1 MIKGVKVT
9 LLKNIFEKISSITTS
24 GIEVKSLSEDEVE
37 VIVAEIKDLNPSEKE
52 FIKNKLVE
60 ISKGRSSSYDP
71 DIIAKK
77 IRIISYFRNITTMRR
92 IKN

>member
-37 VIVAEIKDLNPSEKE
+37 VIVA
-52 FIKNKLVE
+52 
-60 ISKGRSSSYDP
+60 
-71 DIIAKK
+71 
-77 IRIISYFRNITTMRR
+77 
-92 IKN
+92 